1 MQVTRMNEGKA
12 ITIYDIARE
21 AGVSSSTVSRV
32 LTGNANVRP
41 EKKERVLQ
49 LIEKYNF
56 KPNALARGLA
66 DTRSKVIGLLTAD
79 VRNPF
84 YAALFVSCEIAA
96 REAGYTLLSSNS
108 LDVLEQEKALTE
120 KLQEQKVDAIIHV
133 GGSVDD
139 LSTNLEYSEFVN
151 QIMTTTP
158 VVVTG
163 KLDGT
168 QCHMVQIDQ
177 IKVMDLLMEHL
188 LSLNHKKI
196 ALVGGSMDVSSTF
209 VKVQRYK
216 QILQK
221 NMIDFNPE
229 LLMVD
234 GSYNAESGYTLMNE
248 LLDKGVVPTAVIAVN
263 DFSAVGINRSILEHG
278 YRIPEDISVVSQDNT
293 FLTEITVPNLT
304 SVDYDYDEFGRKLI
318 DTAISVVEGRPV
330 SMLRM
335 VTPKLVV
342 RESSGPAPADI
353 EV

>member
-1 MQVTRMNEGKA
+1 MQAVKVSEGKA

-41 EKKERVLQ
+41 EKKERVLR

-79 VRNPF
+79 VRNPY
-84 YAALFVSCEIAA
+84 YAELFVACEIAA
-96 REAGYTLLSSNS
+96 RKVGYTLLSSNS
-108 LDVLEQEKALTE
+108 LDVIEQEKALTE
-120 KLQEQKVDAIIHV
+120 KLQEQRVDAIIHV

-139 LSTNLEYSEFVN
+139 LLTNLEYSEFIN
-151 QIMTTTP
+151 RIMTTTP
-158 VVVTG
+158 VIVTG

-177 IKVMDLLMEHL
+177 LKVMDLLMEHL
-188 LSLNHKKI
+188 LLLNHKRI
-196 ALVGGSMDVSSTF
+196 AMVDGCLDVSSTF

-221 NMIDFNPE
+221 NMIDFDPE
-229 LLMVD
+229 LLKV
-234 GSYNAESGYTLMNE
+234 GGAYNAESGYALMNDM
-248 LLDKGVVPTAVIAVN
+248 LDKGVVPTAVIAIN
-263 DFSAVGINRSILEHG
+263 DFSAVGIIRSIQEHG
-278 YRIPEDISVVSQDNT
+278 YRIPEDISVVSEDNT

-304 SVDYDYDEFGRKLI
+304 SVDYDYKEFGRKLI
-318 DTAISVVEGRPV
+318 DTAVSLIEGRPV
-330 SMLRM
+330 GRLRM
-335 VTPKLVV
+335 VTPRLVV
-342 RESSGPAPADI
+342 RGSSGPASA
-353 EV
+353 VK